1 MFLLTTEKYLDV
13 KIYIYIYIYIY
24 LDIKVYINIYP
35 IYIDIN
41 SIHPPQILKKLSLSE
56 KDYPKNRHQ

>member
-1 MFLLTTEKYLDV
+1 MSRY
-13 KIYIYIYIYIY
+13 IYIYIYIYIY